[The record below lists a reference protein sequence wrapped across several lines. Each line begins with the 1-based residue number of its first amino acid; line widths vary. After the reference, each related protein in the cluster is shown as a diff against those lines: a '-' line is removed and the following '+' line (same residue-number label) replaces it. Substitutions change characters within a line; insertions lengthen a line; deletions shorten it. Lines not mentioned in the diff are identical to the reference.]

1 MRRRNRSMFGI
12 GFPELIIILIIALL
26 VVGPERLPQLAAQA
40 GRAVRDLRR
49 MYANLRAELGPEF
62 EDIERGIREIQSLD
76 PRRQIREYG
85 RELLDDL
92 SKDAPEVKQVARHQR
107 LNLDQLG
114 RDLLNDDLLDRPLA
128 EMRARSDSTSHTSDS
143 PAAAQDGVDD
153 SHAASRD
160 TTPAAPRV
168 NRERPIETAGHY
180 E

>member
-1 MRRRNRSMFGI
+1 MFGI

-85 RELLDDL
+85 RELLDDI
-92 SKDAPEVKQVARHQR
+92 SRDAPEVKQIARNQR

-114 RDLLNDDLLDRPLA
+114 RELLNDDLLDRPLA
-128 EMRARSDSTSHTSDS
+128 ETRARSDSAARARDS
-143 PAAAQDGVDD
+143 QETMQRAADD
-153 SHAASRD
+153 SRAASGS
-160 TTPAAPRV
+160 APPNAPQV
-168 NRERPIETAGHY
+168 DRERPIETTGHY